1 MFVKRMEKYMTQD
14 DKKILERINAF
25 ANEVMPDID
34 PQKTQVSVQLEKL
47 KPIMQTIADEQGI
60 ALEDMFIKYMD
71 LASEMAIITEQK
83 MKNSLDMF
91 TDKTG
96 VHFN

>member
-1 MFVKRMEKYMTQD
+1 MTRE
-14 DKKILERINAF
+14 DKKILQRINDY

-71 LASEMAIITEQK
+71 LASEMAVTKEQEL
-83 MKNSLDMF
+83 KNAMEMF
-91 TDKTG
+91 DNNNR
-96 VHFN
+96 F

>member
-1 MFVKRMEKYMTQD
+1 MTQD
-14 DKKILERINAF
+14 DKQILERINAF

-60 ALEDMFIKYMD
+60 TLEDMFIKYMD

>member
-1 MFVKRMEKYMTQD
+1 MTQE
-14 DKKILERINAF
+14 DKKILQRINDY

-71 LASEMAIITEQK
+71 LASEMAIITEEK
-83 MKNSLDMF
+83 VKNSLDMF

>member
-1 MFVKRMEKYMTQD
+1 MTQE
-14 DKKILERINAF
+14 DKKILQRINDY

-34 PQKTQVSVQLEKL
+34 PQNTQVSVQLEKL
-47 KPIMQTIADEQGI
+47 KPIMETIAGELNI
-60 ALEDMFIKYMD
+60 SLEDMFIKYMD
-71 LASEMAIITEQK
+71 LASEMAIVTEQK
-83 MKNSLDMF
+83 MKDSLDMF

>member
-1 MFVKRMEKYMTQD
+1 MTQD
-14 DKKILERINAF
+14 DKKILERINDF

-34 PQKTQVSVQLEKL
+34 PQNTQVSVQLEKL

-60 ALEDMFIKYMD
+60 SLEDMFIKYMD

>member
-1 MFVKRMEKYMTQD
+1 MTQD

-25 ANEVMPDID
+25 ANEVMPNID

-60 ALEDMFIKYMD
+60 TLEDMFIKYMD

>member
-1 MFVKRMEKYMTQD
+1 MTQD

-25 ANEVMPDID
+25 ANEVMPNID

-60 ALEDMFIKYMD
+60 TLEDMFIKYMD

-83 MKNSLDMF
+83 MKNSLEMF

>member
-1 MFVKRMEKYMTQD
+1 MTQD

-34 PQKTQVSVQLEKL
+34 PQKTQVSVQLKKL

-60 ALEDMFIKYMD
+60 TLEDMFIKYMD

-91 TDKTG
+91 TDKTD

>member
-1 MFVKRMEKYMTQD
+1 MTPE
-14 DKKILERINAF
+14 DKKILERINNY

-34 PQKTQVSVQLEKL
+34 PQNTQVSVQLEKL

-60 ALEDMFIKYMD
+60 SLEDMFIKYMD

>member
-1 MFVKRMEKYMTQD
+1 MTSE
-14 DKKILERINAF
+14 DKKILERINNY

-34 PQKTQVSVQLEKL
+34 PQNTQVSVQLEKL

-60 ALEDMFIKYMD
+60 SLEDMFIKYMD

>member
-1 MFVKRMEKYMTQD
+1 MTQE
-14 DKKILERINAF
+14 DKKILERINNF

-34 PQKTQVSVQLEKL
+34 PQNTQVSFQLEKL

-60 ALEDMFIKYMD
+60 SLEDMFIKYMD

-91 TDKTG
+91 TDKNG

>member
-1 MFVKRMEKYMTQD
+1 MTQD

-34 PQKTQVSVQLEKL
+34 PQKTQVSFQLEKL
-47 KPIMQTIADEQGI
+47 KPIMQTIADEKGI
-60 ALEDMFIKYMD
+60 SLEDMFIKYMD

-83 MKNSLDMF
+83 MKNSLEMF

>member
-1 MFVKRMEKYMTQD
+1 MLVKKDGKYMTPE
-14 DKKILERINAF
+14 DKKILERINNY

-34 PQKTQVSVQLEKL
+34 PQNTQVSVQLEKL

-60 ALEDMFIKYMD
+60 SLEDMFIKYMD

>member
-1 MFVKRMEKYMTQD
+1 MTQK
-14 DKKILERINAF
+14 DKKILQRINEYADK
-25 ANEVMPDID
+25 VMPDID

-47 KPIMQTIADEQGI
+47 KPIMQTIADEEGI
-60 ALEDMFIKYMD
+60 SLEDMFIKYMD
-71 LASEMAIITEQK
+71 LASEMSVITEKKVQS
-83 MKNSLDMF
+83 SLDMF